1 MAKYNDL
8 ISREALLKELA
19 EEIEWERTQ
28 SVRTTSIS
36 AFKIAMRRVNETP
49 AVDAVEVVR
58 CKDCQFFMEYRK
70 RTETADGDCRA
81 KMFDDADRLLCLP
94 VKYSDFCSRGRCR
107 R

>member
-1 MAKYNDL
+1 MIDMISRDDAIAYIRDHFCNRCDTYNDVKCVFCDTGD
-8 ISREALLKELA
+8 A
-19 EEIEWERTQ
+19 
-28 SVRTTSIS
+28 IS
-36 AFKIAMRRVNETP
+36 ALKDVP

-94 VKYSDFCSRGRCR
+94 VKYSDFCSQGRKR
-107 R
+107 K